1 MHKME
6 QNIIS
11 SVQNDDNSMCKH
23 EDTFIQKTTESIH
36 SENKQQGK
44 DTTSKKITK
53 NKTGTTN
60 MVYRP
65 KKLRKGLND
74 FIL

>member
-23 EDTFIQKTTESIH
+23 EDTFIHKSTELIH

-44 DTTSKKITK
+44 DTPSKKITK

-60 MVYRP
+60 MVHRP